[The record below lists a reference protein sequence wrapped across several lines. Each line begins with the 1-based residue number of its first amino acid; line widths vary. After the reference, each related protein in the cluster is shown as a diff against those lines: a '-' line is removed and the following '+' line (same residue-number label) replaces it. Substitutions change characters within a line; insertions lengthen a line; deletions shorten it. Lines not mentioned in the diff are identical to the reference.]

1 VDSAEDNA
9 RFRRGAAREAR
20 QPIRF
25 AGLVH
30 GAQRHVCAFFHNPDE
45 GVSARLSFIK
55 ERFERGQTAF
65 QIVDPKFRAE
75 HQQRLALSPHQC
87 GRSGTESATS
97 RGTLELMR
105 IYKGES
111 CA

>member
-1 VDSAEDNA
+1 MA
-9 RFRRGAAREAR
+9 
-20 QPIRF
+20 
-25 AGLVH
+25 
-30 GAQRHVCAFFHNPDE
+30 HNVMSVPSFITLTKE
-45 GVSARLSFIK
+45 YLARLSFIK

-65 QIVDPKFRAE
+65 HIVDPKFRAE

-87 GRSGTESATS
+87 GRSGTDSATS